1 MFPTSVDAQS
11 GLLLCFSYATIR
23 FSRNWP
29 ISGRIYWCSKG
40 SILQYF
46 RPSLRYHLSLR
57 YLFCL
62 LLSGHLRQVLLY
74 VITTS
79 LIINLSWAP
88 LPGRVAQSVRCLATD
103 ASLTAD
109 PGVAISIP
117 ARTNTFMEIDHEII
131 STFILLPSAYKRKYV
146 QEVLVNP
153 LFKLA
158 QKNVWLGEL
167 TVPPRPKLLTWD
179 VKQQNKQTLHSLHL
193 RRAINLKK

>member
-11 GLLLCFSYATIR
+11 GLRLCFSYATIR

-88 LPGRVAQSVRCLATD
+88 LPGRVAQSVTCLATD
-103 ASLTAD
+103 ASLTVHRSRGRKFD
-109 PGVAISIP
+109 S

-131 STFILLPSAYKRKYV
+131 STVILLP
-146 QEVLVNP
+146 
-153 LFKLA
+153 
-158 QKNVWLGEL
+158 
-167 TVPPRPKLLTWD
+167 PPFCLII
-179 VKQQNKQTLHSLHL
+179 Q
-193 RRAINLKK
+193 

>member
-1 MFPTSVDAQS
+1 MRSLVCAFVFRMQQS
-11 GLLLCFSYATIR
+11 GFLATR
-23 FSRNWP
+23 P

-62 LLSGHLRQVLLY
+62 LLRGHLRQVLLY

-88 LPGRVAQSVRCLATD
+88 LPGRVVQSVTSATD

-117 ARTNTFMEIDHEII
+117 ARTNTFIEIDHEII
-131 STFILLPSAYKRKYV
+131 STVILLPSA
-146 QEVLVNP
+146 
-153 LFKLA
+153 
-158 QKNVWLGEL
+158 
-167 TVPPRPKLLTWD
+167 
-179 VKQQNKQTLHSLHL
+179 
-193 RRAINLKK
+193 